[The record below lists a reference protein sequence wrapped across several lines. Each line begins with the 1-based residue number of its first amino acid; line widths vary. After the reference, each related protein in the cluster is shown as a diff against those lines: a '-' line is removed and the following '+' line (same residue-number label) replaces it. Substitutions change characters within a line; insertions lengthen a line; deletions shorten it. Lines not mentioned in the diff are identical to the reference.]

1 METTQLTIQLPK
13 TEVSFLEEYTRRHK
27 ISIADLIDTYIK
39 QLQQSENHV
48 SSSGIDAELEQHTGI
63 IPGGIDVE
71 HEYYEH
77 IEGKHR

>member
-39 QLQQSENHV
+39 QLQEAENTV
-48 SSSGIDAELEQHTGI
+48 SSGIDAELEQHTGI
-63 IPGGIDVE
+63 IPDDIDVE

-77 IEGKHR
+77 IEGKHQ